1 MQMMFRVTDLDKS
14 IQYYTE
20 ALGMK
25 HLRTRENEKV
35 HDSALPLTLINPWS
49 ALSACRAP
57 VDSAEQCL
65 PLQSDV
71 KALSVRLLRRL
82 GFGRRRA
89 GTRSRSWVRLHCF
102 ICASIVA
109 EKN

>member
-35 HDSALPLTLINPWS
+35 RGSGLPLAFNQ
-49 ALSACRAP
+49 P
-57 VDSAEQCL
+57 VER
-65 PLQSDV
+65 PVRLQS
-71 KALSVRLLRRL
+71 
-82 GFGRRRA
+82 
-89 GTRSRSWVRLHCF
+89 TC
-102 ICASIVA
+102 
-109 EKN
+109 

>member
-35 HDSALPLTLINPWS
+35 HDSALPLTLINVE
-49 ALSACRAP
+49 CP
-57 VDSAEQCL
+57 VR
-65 PLQSDV
+65 LQS
-71 KALSVRLLRRL
+71 
-82 GFGRRRA
+82 
-89 GTRSRSWVRLHCF
+89 TC
-102 ICASIVA
+102 
-109 EKN
+109 